1 MRGRRPRWLRGVPAA
16 ALAGL
21 IAGLAGPLVLRHGE
35 RMTVEGRAI
44 AMDGDSLRIGAT
56 QVRLLD
62 IDAPEL
68 AQTCRLGA
76 AEVYCGQEARRALAV
91 LVTGTA
97 VRCESE
103 AADTYGRR
111 LARCFAEGRDIAAAM
126 VLAGHAVNTGR
137 YGAEQGRARE
147 ARAGL
152 WRTRF
157 DIPADWRATHP
168 REGGS

>member
-1 MRGRRPRWLRGVPAA
+1 MRGVPAA

-21 IAGLAGPLVLRHGE
+21 IAGLTGTLVTRHGE
-35 RMTVEGRAI
+35 SQTFEGRAV
-44 AMDGDSLRIGAT
+44 AVDGDSLRIGGT
-56 QVRLLD
+56 RLRLLG

-68 AQTCRLGA
+68 AQTCSLGTTQM
-76 AEVYCGQEARRALAV
+76 ECGQDARRALAS
-91 LVTGTA
+91 LVGNGP
-97 VRCESE
+97 VRCDSQ

-111 LARCFAEGRDIAAAM
+111 LAHCLAGGRDIAAAM
-126 VLAGHAVNTGR
+126 VLAGQAVNTGG
-137 YGAEQGRARE
+137 YGAEQRQARE

-157 DIPADWRATHP
+157 EIPSDWRAANP

>member
-1 MRGRRPRWLRGVPAA
+1 MPAA

-21 IAGLAGPLVLRHGE
+21 IAGLAGPLFLRQGE
-35 RMTVEGRAI
+35 RVTMEGRAVAI
-44 AMDGDSLRIGAT
+44 DGDSLRMGGT
-56 QVRLLD
+56 ELRLLG

-68 AQTCRLGA
+68 AQTGSRGA
-76 AEVYCGQEARRALAV
+76 AEVDGGQEARRALAA
-91 LVTGTA
+91 LVAGVA

-111 LARCFAEGRDIAAAM
+111 LARGSADGRDIAAAM
-126 VLAGHAVNTGR
+126 VLAGHAVNTGN

-168 REGGS
+168 REGEG